1 MAVGDVAGGG
11 AVCPPI
17 VEIISGRPL
26 VCGINCAITAKFSA
40 IAAKFSAIA
49 VKFSTIAVKFSAIA
63 TKFSVIGAKF
73 SAMVFK

>member
-26 VCGINCAITAKFSA
+26 ASGINCA
-40 IAAKFSAIA
+40 IAAKFSAVA
-49 VKFSTIAVKFSAIA
+49 
-63 TKFSVIGAKF
+63 AKF
-73 SAMVFK
+73 SAKAFK

>member
-1 MAVGDVAGGG
+1 MAVRDGAGVG
-11 AVCPPI
+11 AVCPPL

-26 VCGINCAITAKFSA
+26 ASGINCA
-40 IAAKFSAIA
+40 IAAKFSAVAVKFSTIA

>member
-1 MAVGDVAGGG
+1 MAGGDDAGGG
-11 AVCPPI
+11 AVRPPI
-17 VEIISGRPL
+17 VEIISGQPL
-26 VCGINCAITAKFSA
+26 VSGINSA
-40 IAAKFSAIA
+40 VTAKFSAIA

>member
-1 MAVGDVAGGG
+1 MAVGDGTGGV

-26 VCGINCAITAKFSA
+26 ASGINCAIGAKFSA
-40 IAAKFSAIA
+40 VA